1 MPIKRKR
8 TQSRKRKSPPNKSI
22 SHKRSQSTSKK
33 SAPTNLITR
42 KRAQSRRRKSL
53 PTNSINGKCTQS
65 TRPESE
71 IIPSD
76 ADSLTSITAP
86 GNDPQSI
93 YCDGGQA
100 LLSWNIRPFQ
110 ILLNRRYWFDNAT
123 MNTFLRATRH
133 EYRDKDHKFA
143 FDEFELFPVNEF
155 DLALKD
161 STLMANRKQRYASE
175 RHVCRIL
182 VTGDDNNHAHY
193 QVLILHRE
201 HKVIELIEFANQSTV
216 SNEQKVEIR
225 KVLYSLGWEEK
236 QSACLISRGCRTR
249 GNWLLKHK
257 TSHQNDQASCLG
269 PDCGPFACIV
279 FHLCV
284 SNGLDN
290 FRFDDLEFVSD
301 SSSSSGMKVSLE
313 SLRMQFLLLFHKVL
327 RDYVSHKFIKMKN
340 TCSQS
345 DWRNESDMMRRTHE
359 LLSLDKDKFKEA
371 IVSGLPDG
379 DTKE

>member
-1 MPIKRKR
+1 
-8 TQSRKRKSPPNKSI
+8 
-22 SHKRSQSTSKK
+22 
-33 SAPTNLITR
+33 
-42 KRAQSRRRKSL
+42 
-53 PTNSINGKCTQS
+53 
-65 TRPESE
+65 
-71 IIPSD
+71 
-76 ADSLTSITAP
+76 
-86 GNDPQSI
+86 
-93 YCDGGQA
+93 
-100 LLSWNIRPFQ
+100 
-110 ILLNRRYWFDNAT
+110 

-133 EYRDKDHKFA
+133 EYRDKDHGFA
-143 FDEFELFPVNEF
+143 FDDFELLAVNEF
-155 DLALKD
+155 DWVLKER
-161 STLMANRKQRYASE
+161 TLMKNRKHRYASE

-236 QSACLISRGCRTR
+236 QSACIISRGCRTR

-313 SLRMQFLLLFHKVL
+313 SLRMQFLLLFHKVFC
-327 RDYVSHKFIKMKN
+327 DYVSHKFIKMKN
-340 TCSQS
+340 SYSQS
-345 DWRNESDMMRRTHE
+345 DWRNESDMMGRTQE

-371 IVSGLPDG
+371 IVSVLPDG
-379 DTKE
+379 DTNE